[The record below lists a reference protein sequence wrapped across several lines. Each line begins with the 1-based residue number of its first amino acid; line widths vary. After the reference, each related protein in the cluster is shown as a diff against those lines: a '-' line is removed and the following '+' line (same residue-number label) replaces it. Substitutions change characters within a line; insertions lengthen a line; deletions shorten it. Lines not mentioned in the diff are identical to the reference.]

1 MATVFLTGGSGF
13 IGRHVAAELV
23 SGGHDVRALARSAEG
38 ALAVE
43 AIGAHAVHGDLL
55 RAGSWQDEATSADWV
70 IHLGSPSPF
79 GGRLGSKRA
88 EEYSRVRT
96 AVDRALF
103 DTLAHARV
111 KRAVYVSGFSYYG
124 ASGCTPI
131 TEDVEPHP
139 YALGK
144 VLADAFDLVEPH
156 LLMGVPIVC
165 AFPGVVYGNGS
176 WFAEHVIRPL
186 LAGRPVV
193 RFGRTAPL
201 QPTIHVRD
209 CARAIVHLAQHGRV
223 GGRYFLA
230 NDQPARLDEIAAEL
244 ARQLG
249 RRLRVLTLPRALA
262 PLLLG
267 PLLAEYGERDAVL
280 SNARLRALGF
290 SFLYPTIAD
299 GAREVA
305 GGLHV

>member
-1 MATVFLTGGSGF
+1 MATVFLTGSSGF
-13 IGRHVAAELV
+13 IGRHVATELV
-23 SGGHDVRALARSAEG
+23 AAGHDVRALARSAAG
-38 ALAVE
+38 ARAVE
-43 AIGAHAVHGDLL
+43 EIGAHAVLGDLL
-55 RAGSWQDEATSADWV
+55 CAGRWQDEAASADWV

-79 GGRLGSKRA
+79 GGRLSSRRA
-88 EEYSRVRT
+88 DEYSRVRT

-103 DTLAHARV
+103 GALIHSRAARV
-111 KRAVYVSGFSYYG
+111 VYVSGFSYYG
-124 ASGCTPI
+124 ASGGAAI
-131 TEDVEPHP
+131 TEDVDPRP

-165 AFPGVVYGNGS
+165 AFPGIVYGNGS

-186 LAGRPVV
+186 VAGRPVV
-193 RFGRTAPL
+193 RFGRTTPL
-201 QPTIHVRD
+201 QPAIHVRD

-230 NDQPARLDEIAAEL
+230 NDQPARLDDIAAEL
-244 ARQLG
+244 GRQLG
-249 RRLRVLTLPRALA
+249 RRVRMLTLPRALA

-267 PLLAEYGERDAVL
+267 PLLAEYGEHDAVL

-299 GAREVA
+299 GVREVA

>member
-1 MATVFLTGGSGF
+1 M
-13 IGRHVAAELV
+13 
-23 SGGHDVRALARSAEG
+23 
-38 ALAVE
+38 
-43 AIGAHAVHGDLL
+43 
-55 RAGSWQDEATSADWV
+55 
-70 IHLGSPSPF
+70 
-79 GGRLGSKRA
+79 
-88 EEYSRVRT
+88 
-96 AVDRALF
+96 
-103 DTLAHARV
+103 
-111 KRAVYVSGFSYYG
+111 SGFSYYG
-124 ASGCTPI
+124 ASGGAPI

-144 VLADAFDLVEPH
+144 VVADAFDLVEPH
-156 LLMGVPIVC
+156 LLMGVPLVC
-165 AFPGVVYGNGS
+165 AFPGIVYGNGS
-176 WFAEHVIRPL
+176 WFAEYVIRPL

-193 RFGRTAPL
+193 RFGRTTPL
-201 QPTIHVRD
+201 QPAIHVRD
-209 CARAIVHLAQHGRV
+209 CARAIVHLAQHGKV

-230 NDQPARLDEIAAEL
+230 NDQPARLDEIVAEL

-249 RRLRVLTLPRALA
+249 RRLRLLTLPRALA

-299 GAREVA
+299 GVREVA

>member
-13 IGRHVAAELV
+13 IGRHVTAELV
-23 SGGHDVRALARSAEG
+23 SGGHDVRALARSADS
-38 ALAVE
+38 AAAVE
-43 AIGAHAVHGDLL
+43 SIGGHAVMGDLL
-55 RAGSWQDEATSADWV
+55 RAGSWQDEAASADWV

-79 GGRLGSKRA
+79 GGRLSSKRA
-88 EEYSRVRT
+88 DAYARVRT

-103 DTLAHARV
+103 DALVHARAE
-111 KRAVYVSGFSYYG
+111 RAVYVSGFSYYG
-124 ASGCTPI
+124 ASGGPAI
-131 TEDVEPHP
+131 TEDVEPQP
-139 YALGK
+139 YALGR
-144 VLADAFDLVEPH
+144 VLSDAFDLVEPH
-156 LLMGVPIVC
+156 LLMGVPIVS
-165 AFPGVVYGNGS
+165 AFPGIVYGNGS
-176 WFAEHVIRPL
+176 WFAEHVIRPI

-193 RFGRTAPL
+193 RFGRITPL
-201 QPTIHVRD
+201 QPAIHVRD
-209 CARAIVHLAQHGRV
+209 CARAIVHLAQHGKV

-230 NDQPARLDEIAAEL
+230 NDQPARLDEIVAEL

-249 RRLRVLTLPRALA
+249 RRLRMLTLPRALA

-267 PLLAEYGERDAVL
+267 RLLAEYGERDAVL

-299 GAREVA
+299 GVREVA